1 MSDIPSGKAMGAT
14 GTPFSA
20 KAQRDFALVARILSH
35 RDEQACTQ
43 LVQAYQQ
50 PIYQLVARLVPQRD
64 IAEDLTL
71 EVFMRAFRYLP
82 SFRPVFAFSTWL
94 YRLAINHCR
103 AFLQRR
109 RLHEVSLYAAP
120 RGEDEFYLAA
130 LSTGEPTPHETLAQV
145 QRNEQLHRIVE
156 GLPAKY
162 RVLLQLHYFEE
173 LSYEEIA
180 VREHLPLGTVKAHL
194 NRGRQQ
200 LKQALSHQPVSLWL

>member
-1 MSDIPSGKAMGAT
+1 MSDTPSGTAIGAT

-82 SFRPVFAFSTWL
+82 
-94 YRLAINHCR
+94 
-103 AFLQRR
+103 
-109 RLHEVSLYAAP
+109 
-120 RGEDEFYLAA
+120 RG
-130 LSTGEPTPHETLAQV
+130 V
-145 QRNEQLHRIVE
+145 I
-156 GLPAKY
+156 
-162 RVLLQLHYFEE
+162 
-173 LSYEEIA
+173 
-180 VREHLPLGTVKAHL
+180 VKATTLPFRDLSVLQQCMAGHEL
-194 NRGRQQ
+194 QTRGP
-200 LKQALSHQPVSLWL
+200 S